1 MKIFD
6 IMNQETLI
14 MDYEKFK
21 EYLIEVIENDV
32 FINREYEEES
42 KKVIEEI
49 RQDKNIKEIAEKL
62 LFEIEE

>member
-21 EYLIEVIENDV
+21 EYLIEVIE
-32 FINREYEEES
+32 
-42 KKVIEEI
+42 EI